1 MSARPGSASY
11 ARRLGA
17 RIRAVRM
24 AAELTQER
32 LAWECDLDK
41 GYLSQVESGKRQPS
55 LTVLAAIAQRLELT
69 VADLVGF
76 DLTHPRLELLD
87 AARLGDVARVAAAL
101 RALALGIPPTS
112 GILRTTA

>member
-1 MSARPGSASY
+1 
-11 ARRLGA
+11 
-17 RIRAVRM
+17 M

-55 LTVLAAIAQRLELT
+55 LTVLAALAERLELT

-87 AARLGDVARVAAAL
+87 AARLGDLARVTAAL
-101 RALALGIPPTS
+101 RALALALEPSGAEPAAKAAPTRRGRRAPS
-112 GILRTTA
+112 T

>member
-1 MSARPGSASY
+1 
-11 ARRLGA
+11 
-17 RIRAVRM
+17 M

-55 LTVLAAIAQRLELT
+55 LTVLAALAERLELT

-87 AARLGDVARVAAAL
+87 AARLGDLARVTAAL
-101 RALALGIPPTS
+101 RALALALEPSGAGTAAKAAPTRRGRRAPS
-112 GILRTTA
+112 T